1 VAREVS
7 KTVLVVDDQA
17 PLRLLYRVN
26 LEAEGIS
33 VIEEANG
40 WSGLERAVRDTPDL
54 ILVDDAMPR
63 LDGWH
68 LAVALKVEDATRA
81 IPFVFVTARHKYRDR
96 LRGLELG
103 AVDYVLLPVNPLE
116 LAAHV
121 KWLLERTPDELAT
134 HRRKRLAEVAAALAA
149 DPDGPDE

>member
-1 VAREVS
+1 M
-7 KTVLVVDDQA
+7 KVLVVDDEA

-33 VIEEANG
+33 VIEAADG
-40 WSGLERAVRDTPDL
+40 RGGLERAARDSPDL
-54 ILVDDAMPR
+54 ILLDVMMPR
-63 LDGWH
+63 LDGWQ
-68 LAVALKVEDATRA
+68 VAATLRADEATRA
-81 IPFVFVTARHKYRDR
+81 VPFVFVTPRSKYRDR
-96 LRGLELG
+96 VRGLELG
-103 AVDYVLLPVNPLE
+103 AVDYILLPVNPLE

-121 KWLLERTPDELAT
+121 KWLLERTPDELGT